1 MAVADGIGKIRDRGK
16 KMSVK
21 LEFPDEY
28 INILRSYAEQNNV
41 TVETALAD
49 TLEFLELKNEEF
61 DHYQV
66 TIEDPRQYLNDADDM
81 SAKAI
86 RQAFMDL
93 FGEDS
98 VGDTI
103 HCYYNPD
110 KMDVLI
116 MDICYDDMVP
126 LWTLLETFHNKIP
139 GMELSEDI
147 LSLFYV
153 RDRFD
158 GRHDEM
164 AELMDWFLDEH
175 EDDGFETAGYYES
188 IFMDPEDEDFEDDEF
203 DDEDAE
209 PLEDEDFDDAED
221 DFEDSETDGDSNE
234 EGDKDFED

>member
-1 MAVADGIGKIRDRGK
+1 
-16 KMSVK
+16 MSVK

-28 INILRSYAEQNNV
+28 MNILHSYAEQNNV

-103 HCYYNPD
+103 YCYYNPD
-110 KMDVLI
+110 KMDVLLK
-116 MDICYDDMVP
+116 DIQYDDMVP

-139 GMELSEDI
+139 GMELSGDL

-158 GRHDEM
+158 DRHDEM
-164 AELMDWFLDEH
+164 AELMDWFLAEH

-188 IFMDPEDEDFEDDEF
+188 IFNDPEDEDEDFEDDEF
-203 DDEDAE
+203 DDADAE

-221 DFEDSETDGDSNE
+221 DFEDSETVEDSDEEDGKDS
-234 EGDKDFED
+234 DD

>member
-1 MAVADGIGKIRDRGK
+1 
-16 KMSVK
+16 MSVK

-28 INILRSYAEQNNV
+28 MNILHSYAEQNNV

-61 DHYQV
+61 DHSQV

-103 HCYYNPD
+103 YCYYNPD
-110 KMDVLI
+110 KMDVLL
-116 MDICYDDMVP
+116 MDIQYDDMVP

-139 GMELSEDI
+139 GMELSGDL

-158 GRHDEM
+158 GRHGEM
-164 AELMDWFLDEH
+164 AELMDWFLAEH

-188 IFMDPEDEDFEDDEF
+188 IFNDPEDEDEDFEDDEF
-203 DDEDAE
+203 DDADAE

-221 DFEDSETDGDSNE
+221 DFEDSETVEDSDEEDGKDS
-234 EGDKDFED
+234 DD

>member
-1 MAVADGIGKIRDRGK
+1 
-16 KMSVK
+16 MSVK

-28 INILRSYAEQNNV
+28 MNILHSYAEQNNV

-103 HCYYNPD
+103 YCYYNPD
-110 KMDVLI
+110 KMDVLLMNI
-116 MDICYDDMVP
+116 QYDDMVP

-139 GMELSEDI
+139 GMELSGDL

-164 AELMDWFLDEH
+164 AELMDWFLAEH

-221 DFEDSETDGDSNE
+221 DFEDSETVEDSDEEDGKDS
-234 EGDKDFED
+234 DD

>member
-1 MAVADGIGKIRDRGK
+1 
-16 KMSVK
+16 MSVK

-28 INILRSYAEQNNV
+28 MNILHSYAEQNNV

-61 DHYQV
+61 DHYRV

-103 HCYYNPD
+103 YCYYNPD
-110 KMDVLI
+110 KMDVLL
-116 MDICYDDMVP
+116 MDIQYDDMVP

-139 GMELSEDI
+139 GMELSGDL

-164 AELMDWFLDEH
+164 AELMDWFLAEH

-203 DDEDAE
+203 DEEDAE

-221 DFEDSETDGDSNE
+221 DFEDSETVENSDEEDGKDS
-234 EGDKDFED
+234 DD

>member
-1 MAVADGIGKIRDRGK
+1 
-16 KMSVK
+16 MSVK

-98 VGDTI
+98 VGDMI

-116 MDICYDDMVP
+116 MDIQYDDMVP

-139 GMELSEDI
+139 GMELSGEL

-164 AELMDWFLDEH
+164 AELMDWFLAEH

-188 IFMDPEDEDFEDDEF
+188 IFMDPENEDFEDDEF

>member
-1 MAVADGIGKIRDRGK
+1 
-16 KMSVK
+16 MSVK

-28 INILRSYAEQNNV
+28 MNILHSYAEQNNV

-103 HCYYNPD
+103 YCYYNPD
-110 KMDVLI
+110 KMDVLL
-116 MDICYDDMVP
+116 MDIQYDDMVP

-139 GMELSEDI
+139 GMELSGDL

-164 AELMDWFLDEH
+164 AELMDWFLAEH

-188 IFMDPEDEDFEDDEF
+188 IFMDPEDEDDEF
-203 DDEDAE
+203 D
-209 PLEDEDFDDAED
+209 EDEFEDVDGAED
-221 DFEDSETDGDSNE
+221 DFKDSETDGDSNE

>member
-1 MAVADGIGKIRDRGK
+1 
-16 KMSVK
+16 MSVK

-28 INILRSYAEQNNV
+28 MNILHSYAEQNNV

-103 HCYYNPD
+103 YCYYNPD
-110 KMDVLI
+110 KMDVLL
-116 MDICYDDMVP
+116 MDIQYDDMVP
-126 LWTLLETFHNKIP
+126 LWPLLETFHNKIP
-139 GMELSEDI
+139 GMELSGDL
-147 LSLFYV
+147 LSRCYV

-164 AELMDWFLDEH
+164 AELMDWFLAEH

-188 IFMDPEDEDFEDDEF
+188 IFLDPEDADEDFADDEF
-203 DDEDAE
+203 DDADAE

-221 DFEDSETDGDSNE
+221 DFEDSETVEDSDEEDGKDS
-234 EGDKDFED
+234 DD

>member
-1 MAVADGIGKIRDRGK
+1 
-16 KMSVK
+16 MSVK

-28 INILRSYAEQNNV
+28 MNILHSYAEQNNV

-103 HCYYNPD
+103 YCYYNPD
-110 KMDVLI
+110 KMDVLL
-116 MDICYDDMVP
+116 MDIQYDDMVP

-139 GMELSEDI
+139 GMELSGDL

-164 AELMDWFLDEH
+164 AELMDWFLAEH

-203 DDEDAE
+203 DDEDAD
-209 PLEDEDFDDAED
+209 PLED
-221 DFEDSETDGDSNE
+221 DFEDSETVEDSDEEDGKDS
-234 EGDKDFED
+234 DD

>member
-1 MAVADGIGKIRDRGK
+1 
-16 KMSVK
+16 MSVK

-28 INILRSYAEQNNV
+28 MNILHSYAEQNNV

-61 DHYQV
+61 DHYRV

-103 HCYYNPD
+103 YCYYNPD
-110 KMDVLI
+110 KMDVLL
-116 MDICYDDMVP
+116 MDIQYDDLVP

-139 GMELSEDI
+139 GMELSGDL

-164 AELMDWFLDEH
+164 AELMDWFLAEH

-188 IFMDPEDEDFEDDEF
+188 IFMDPEDEDEDFEDDEF
-203 DDEDAE
+203 DDEDAD

-221 DFEDSETDGDSNE
+221 DFEDSETVEDSDE
-234 EGDKDFED
+234 ENGKDSDD

>member
-1 MAVADGIGKIRDRGK
+1 
-16 KMSVK
+16 MSVK

-28 INILRSYAEQNNV
+28 MNILHSYAEQNNV

-61 DHYQV
+61 DHYRV

-103 HCYYNPD
+103 YCYYNPD
-110 KMDVLI
+110 KMDVLL
-116 MDICYDDMVP
+116 MDIQYDDMVP

-139 GMELSEDI
+139 GMELSGDL

-164 AELMDWFLDEH
+164 AELMDWFLAEH

-188 IFMDPEDEDFEDDEF
+188 IFMDPEDEDEDFEDDEF
-203 DDEDAE
+203 DDEDAD

-221 DFEDSETDGDSNE
+221 DFEDSETVEDSDE
-234 EGDKDFED
+234 ENGKDSDD

>member
-1 MAVADGIGKIRDRGK
+1 
-16 KMSVK
+16 MSVK
-21 LEFPDEY
+21 MEFPDEY
-28 INILRSYAEQNNV
+28 MNILHSYAEQNNV

-66 TIEDPRQYLNDADDM
+66 TIENPRQYLNDADDM

-103 HCYYNPD
+103 YCYYNPD
-110 KMDVLI
+110 KMDVLL
-116 MDICYDDMVP
+116 MDIQYDDMVP

-139 GMELSEDI
+139 GMELSGDL

-164 AELMDWFLDEH
+164 AELMDWFLAEH

-188 IFMDPEDEDFEDDEF
+188 IFMDPEDEDDFEGDEF
-203 DDEDAE
+203 DDEDAD

-221 DFEDSETDGDSNE
+221 DFEDSETVEDSDE
-234 EGDKDFED
+234 ENGKDSDD

>member
-1 MAVADGIGKIRDRGK
+1 
-16 KMSVK
+16 MSVK

-28 INILRSYAEQNNV
+28 MNILHSYAEQNNV

-61 DHYQV
+61 DHYRV

-103 HCYYNPD
+103 YCYYNPD
-110 KMDVLI
+110 KMDVLL
-116 MDICYDDMVP
+116 MDIQYDDMVP

-139 GMELSEDI
+139 GMELSGDL

-164 AELMDWFLDEH
+164 AELMDWFLAEH

-221 DFEDSETDGDSNE
+221 DE
-234 EGDKDFED
+234 

>member
-1 MAVADGIGKIRDRGK
+1 
-16 KMSVK
+16 MSVK

-28 INILRSYAEQNNV
+28 MNILHSYAEQNNV

-103 HCYYNPD
+103 YCYYNPD
-110 KMDVLI
+110 KMDVLL
-116 MDICYDDMVP
+116 MDIQYDDMVP

-139 GMELSEDI
+139 GMELSGDL

-158 GRHDEM
+158 DRHDEM
-164 AELMDWFLDEH
+164 AELMDWFLAEH

-188 IFMDPEDEDFEDDEF
+188 IFNDPEDEDEDFEDDEF
-203 DDEDAE
+203 DDADAE

-221 DFEDSETDGDSNE
+221 DFEDSETVEDSDE
-234 EGDKDFED
+234 ENGKDSDD

>member
-1 MAVADGIGKIRDRGK
+1 
-16 KMSVK
+16 MSVK

-28 INILRSYAEQNNV
+28 MNILHSYAEQNNV

-61 DHYQV
+61 DHYRV
-66 TIEDPRQYLNDADDM
+66 TIENPRQYLNDADDM

-103 HCYYNPD
+103 YCYYNPD
-110 KMDVLI
+110 KMDVLL
-116 MDICYDDMVP
+116 MDIQYDDLVP

-139 GMELSEDI
+139 GMELSGDL

-164 AELMDWFLDEH
+164 AELMDWFLAEH

-203 DDEDAE
+203 DDEDAD
-209 PLEDEDFDDAED
+209 PLEDEDFDDAEN
-221 DFEDSETDGDSNE
+221 DFKDSETVEDSDEEDGKDS
-234 EGDKDFED
+234 DD

>member
-1 MAVADGIGKIRDRGK
+1 
-16 KMSVK
+16 MSVK

-86 RQAFMDL
+86 RQAFMDM

-116 MDICYDDMVP
+116 MDIGYDDMVP

-175 EDDGFETAGYYES
+175 EDDGSETAGYYES
-188 IFMDPEDEDFEDDEF
+188 IFMDPEDEDAD
-203 DDEDAE
+203 
-209 PLEDEDFDDAED
+209 EDEDFGDEDDFGDAED

-234 EGDKDFED
+234 EEDKDSED

>member
-1 MAVADGIGKIRDRGK
+1 
-16 KMSVK
+16 MSVK

-28 INILRSYAEQNNV
+28 MNILHSYAEQNNV

-61 DHYQV
+61 DHYRV

-103 HCYYNPD
+103 YCYYNPD
-110 KMDVLI
+110 KMDVLL
-116 MDICYDDMVP
+116 MDIQYDDMVP

-139 GMELSEDI
+139 GMELSGDL

-164 AELMDWFLDEH
+164 AELMDWFLAEH

>member
-1 MAVADGIGKIRDRGK
+1 
-16 KMSVK
+16 MSVK

-28 INILRSYAEQNNV
+28 MNILHSYAEQNNV

-61 DHYQV
+61 DHYRV

-103 HCYYNPD
+103 YCYYNPD
-110 KMDVLI
+110 KMDVLL
-116 MDICYDDMVP
+116 MDIQYDDLVP

-139 GMELSEDI
+139 GMELSGDL

-164 AELMDWFLDEH
+164 AELMDWFLAEH

-188 IFMDPEDEDFEDDEF
+188 IFMDPEDEDEDFEDDEF
-203 DDEDAE
+203 DDEDVE

-221 DFEDSETDGDSNE
+221 DFEDSETVEDSDEEDGKDS
-234 EGDKDFED
+234 DD

>member
-1 MAVADGIGKIRDRGK
+1 
-16 KMSVK
+16 MSVK

-28 INILRSYAEQNNV
+28 MNILHSYAEQNNV

-103 HCYYNPD
+103 YCYYNPD
-110 KMDVLI
+110 KMDVLL
-116 MDICYDDMVP
+116 MDIQYDDLVP

-139 GMELSEDI
+139 GMELSGDL

-164 AELMDWFLDEH
+164 AELMDWFLAEH

-221 DFEDSETDGDSNE
+221 DFEDSETVEDSDEEDGKDS
-234 EGDKDFED
+234 DD

>member
-1 MAVADGIGKIRDRGK
+1 
-16 KMSVK
+16 MSVK

-28 INILRSYAEQNNV
+28 MNILHSYAEQNNV

-103 HCYYNPD
+103 YCYYNPD
-110 KMDVLI
+110 KMDVLL
-116 MDICYDDMVP
+116 MDIQYDDMVP

-139 GMELSEDI
+139 GMELSGDL

-164 AELMDWFLDEH
+164 AELMDSRSTKT
-175 EDDGFETAGYYES
+175 TAS
-188 IFMDPEDEDFEDDEF
+188 KPPATTSRSSWIRRMRTRTSRMTSSMTRMP
-203 DDEDAE
+203 
-209 PLEDEDFDDAED
+209 
-221 DFEDSETDGDSNE
+221 NR
-234 EGDKDFED
+234 

>member
-1 MAVADGIGKIRDRGK
+1 
-16 KMSVK
+16 MSVK

-28 INILRSYAEQNNV
+28 MNILHSYAEQNNV

-66 TIEDPRQYLNDADDM
+66 TIENPRQYLNDADDM

-103 HCYYNPD
+103 YCYYNPD
-110 KMDVLI
+110 KMDVLL
-116 MDICYDDMVP
+116 MDIQYDDMVP

-139 GMELSEDI
+139 GMELSGDL

-164 AELMDWFLDEH
+164 AELMDWFLAEH

-188 IFMDPEDEDFEDDEF
+188 IFMDPEDEDDEFEDDFEGDEF
-203 DDEDAE
+203 DDVDG
-209 PLEDEDFDDAED
+209 AED
-221 DFEDSETDGDSNE
+221 DFKNSETDRDSNE

>member
-1 MAVADGIGKIRDRGK
+1 
-16 KMSVK
+16 MSVK

-28 INILRSYAEQNNV
+28 MNILRSYAEQNNV

-103 HCYYNPD
+103 YCYYNPD
-110 KMDVLI
+110 KMDVLL
-116 MDICYDDMVP
+116 MDIQYDDMVP

-139 GMELSEDI
+139 GMELSGDL

-164 AELMDWFLDEH
+164 AELMDWFLAEH

-221 DFEDSETDGDSNE
+221 DFEDSETVEDSDEEDGKDS
-234 EGDKDFED
+234 DD

>member
-1 MAVADGIGKIRDRGK
+1 
-16 KMSVK
+16 MSVK

-61 DHYQV
+61 DHYRV

-98 VGDTI
+98 VGDMI

-116 MDICYDDMVP
+116 MDIQYDDMVP

-139 GMELSEDI
+139 GMELSGEL

-164 AELMDWFLDEH
+164 AELMDWFLAEH

-221 DFEDSETDGDSNE
+221 DFEDSETVEDSDE
-234 EGDKDFED
+234 ENGKDSDD

>member
-1 MAVADGIGKIRDRGK
+1 
-16 KMSVK
+16 MSVK
-21 LEFPDEY
+21 LEFPDDY
-28 INILRSYAEQNNV
+28 MNILHSYAEQNNV

-103 HCYYNPD
+103 YCYYNPD
-110 KMDVLI
+110 KMDVLL
-116 MDICYDDMVP
+116 MDIQYDDMVP

-139 GMELSEDI
+139 GMELSGDL

-164 AELMDWFLDEH
+164 AELMDWFLAEH

-188 IFMDPEDEDFEDDEF
+188 IFMDPEDEDEDFEDDEF
-203 DDEDAE
+203 DDADAE

-221 DFEDSETDGDSNE
+221 DFEDSETVEDSDEEDGKDS
-234 EGDKDFED
+234 DD

>member
-1 MAVADGIGKIRDRGK
+1 
-16 KMSVK
+16 MSVK

-188 IFMDPEDEDFEDDEF
+188 IFMDPEDEEF
-203 DDEDAE
+203 DDEE
-209 PLEDEDFDDAED
+209 FEDLDDAED

-234 EGDKDFED
+234 EEDKDSED

>member
-1 MAVADGIGKIRDRGK
+1 
-16 KMSVK
+16 MSVK

-28 INILRSYAEQNNV
+28 MNILRSYAEQNNV

-61 DHYQV
+61 DHYRV

-103 HCYYNPD
+103 YCYYNPD
-110 KMDVLI
+110 KMDVLL
-116 MDICYDDMVP
+116 MDIQYDDMVP

-139 GMELSEDI
+139 GMELSGDL

-164 AELMDWFLDEH
+164 AELMDWFLAEH

-221 DFEDSETDGDSNE
+221 DFEDSEKVEDSDEEDGKDS
-234 EGDKDFED
+234 DD

>member
-1 MAVADGIGKIRDRGK
+1 
-16 KMSVK
+16 MSVK

-28 INILRSYAEQNNV
+28 MNILRSYAEQNNV

-103 HCYYNPD
+103 YCYYNPD
-110 KMDVLI
+110 KMDVLL
-116 MDICYDDMVP
+116 MDIQYDDMVP

-139 GMELSEDI
+139 GMELSGDL

-164 AELMDWFLDEH
+164 AELMDWFLAEH

-188 IFMDPEDEDFEDDEF
+188 IFMDPEDEDDEF
-203 DDEDAE
+203 D
-209 PLEDEDFDDAED
+209 EDEFEDVDGAED
-221 DFEDSETDGDSNE
+221 DFKDSETDGDSNE

>member
-1 MAVADGIGKIRDRGK
+1 MAAADGIGKIRGRGE

-61 DHYQV
+61 DHYRV

-103 HCYYNPD
+103 YCYYNPD
-110 KMDVLI
+110 KMDVLL
-116 MDICYDDMVP
+116 MDIQYDDMVP

-139 GMELSEDI
+139 GMELSGDL

-164 AELMDWFLDEH
+164 AELMDWFLAEH

-203 DDEDAE
+203 DDEDAD

-221 DFEDSETDGDSNE
+221 DE
-234 EGDKDFED
+234 

>member
-1 MAVADGIGKIRDRGK
+1 
-16 KMSVK
+16 MSVK

-28 INILRSYAEQNNV
+28 MNILHSYAEQNNV

-103 HCYYNPD
+103 YCYYNPD
-110 KMDVLI
+110 KMDVLL
-116 MDICYDDMVP
+116 MDIQYDDMVP

-139 GMELSEDI
+139 GMELSGDL

-158 GRHDEM
+158 DRHDEM
-164 AELMDWFLDEH
+164 AELMDWFLAEH

-188 IFMDPEDEDFEDDEF
+188 IFNDPEDEDEDFEDDEF
-203 DDEDAE
+203 DDADAE

-221 DFEDSETDGDSNE
+221 DFEDSETVEDSDEEDGKDS
-234 EGDKDFED
+234 DD

>member
-1 MAVADGIGKIRDRGK
+1 
-16 KMSVK
+16 MSVK

-103 HCYYNPD
+103 YCYYNPD
-110 KMDVLI
+110 KMDVLL
-116 MDICYDDMVP
+116 MDIQYDDMVP

-139 GMELSEDI
+139 GMELSGDL

-164 AELMDWFLDEH
+164 AELMDWFLAEH
-175 EDDGFETAGYYES
+175 EDEGFETAGYYES

-203 DDEDAE
+203 DDEDAD

-221 DFEDSETDGDSNE
+221 DFEDSETVEDSDE
-234 EGDKDFED
+234 ENGKDSDD

>member
-1 MAVADGIGKIRDRGK
+1 
-16 KMSVK
+16 MSVK

-28 INILRSYAEQNNV
+28 MNILHSYAEQNNV

-66 TIEDPRQYLNDADDM
+66 TIEDPRQYLNNADDM

-103 HCYYNPD
+103 YCYYNPD
-110 KMDVLI
+110 KMDVLL
-116 MDICYDDMVP
+116 MDIQYDDMVP

-139 GMELSEDI
+139 GMELSGDL

-164 AELMDWFLDEH
+164 AELMDWFLAEH

-188 IFMDPEDEDFEDDEF
+188 IFNDPEDEDEDFEDDEF
-203 DDEDAE
+203 DDADAE

-221 DFEDSETDGDSNE
+221 DFEDSETVEDSDEEDGKDS
-234 EGDKDFED
+234 DD

>member
-1 MAVADGIGKIRDRGK
+1 
-16 KMSVK
+16 MSVK

-28 INILRSYAEQNNV
+28 MNILHSYAEQNNV

-103 HCYYNPD
+103 YCYYNPD
-110 KMDVLI
+110 KMDVLL
-116 MDICYDDMVP
+116 MDIQYDDMVP

-139 GMELSEDI
+139 GMELSGDL

-153 RDRFD
+153 RDRCD
-158 GRHDEM
+158 DRHDEM
-164 AELMDWFLDEH
+164 AELMDWFLAEH

-188 IFMDPEDEDFEDDEF
+188 IFMDPEDEDEDFEDDEF
-203 DDEDAE
+203 DDADAE

-221 DFEDSETDGDSNE
+221 DFEDSETVEDSDEEDGKDS
-234 EGDKDFED
+234 DD

>member
-1 MAVADGIGKIRDRGK
+1 
-16 KMSVK
+16 MSVK

-103 HCYYNPD
+103 YCYYNPD

-116 MDICYDDMVP
+116 MDIQYDDMVP

-139 GMELSEDI
+139 GMELSGEL

-153 RDRFD
+153 RDRFN

-164 AELMDWFLDEH
+164 AELMDWFLAEH

-203 DDEDAE
+203 DDEDAD
-209 PLEDEDFDDAED
+209 PLEDEDFDDVED
-221 DFEDSETDGDSNE
+221 DFEDSETVEDSDEEDGKDS
-234 EGDKDFED
+234 DD

>member
-1 MAVADGIGKIRDRGK
+1 
-16 KMSVK
+16 MSVK

-28 INILRSYAEQNNV
+28 MNILRSYAEQNNV

-61 DHYQV
+61 DHYRV

-98 VGDTI
+98 VGDMI

-110 KMDVLI
+110 KMNVLI
-116 MDICYDDMVP
+116 MDIQYDDMVP

-139 GMELSEDI
+139 GMELSGEL

-153 RDRFD
+153 RDRFN

-164 AELMDWFLDEH
+164 AELMDWFLAEH

-188 IFMDPEDEDFEDDEF
+188 IFMDPEDEDEDFEDDEF
-203 DDEDAE
+203 DDEDVE

-221 DFEDSETDGDSNE
+221 DFEDSETVEDSDEEDGKDS
-234 EGDKDFED
+234 DD

>member
-1 MAVADGIGKIRDRGK
+1 
-16 KMSVK
+16 MSVK

-28 INILRSYAEQNNV
+28 MKSLHSYAEQNNV

-61 DHYQV
+61 DHYRV

-103 HCYYNPD
+103 YCYYNPD
-110 KMDVLI
+110 KMDVLL
-116 MDICYDDMVP
+116 MDIQYDDMVP

-139 GMELSEDI
+139 GMELSGEC

-164 AELMDWFLDEH
+164 AELMDWFLGEH

-188 IFMDPEDEDFEDDEF
+188 IFMDPEDEDDEFEDDFEGDEF
-203 DDEDAE
+203 DDVDG
-209 PLEDEDFDDAED
+209 AED
-221 DFEDSETDGDSNE
+221 DFKNSETDRDSNE

>member
-1 MAVADGIGKIRDRGK
+1 
-16 KMSVK
+16 MSVK

-49 TLEFLELKNEEF
+49 TLEFLELKNEAF
-61 DHYQV
+61 DHYRV

-98 VGDTI
+98 VGDMI

-116 MDICYDDMVP
+116 MDIQYDDMVP

-139 GMELSEDI
+139 GMELSGEL

-153 RDRFD
+153 RDRFN

-164 AELMDWFLDEH
+164 AELMDWFLAEH

-203 DDEDAE
+203 DDEDAD

-221 DFEDSETDGDSNE
+221 DE
-234 EGDKDFED
+234 

>member
-1 MAVADGIGKIRDRGK
+1 
-16 KMSVK
+16 MSVK
-21 LEFPDEY
+21 MEFPDEY
-28 INILRSYAEQNNV
+28 MNILHSYAEQNNV

-103 HCYYNPD
+103 YCYYNPD
-110 KMDVLI
+110 KMDVLL
-116 MDICYDDMVP
+116 MDIQYDDMVP

-139 GMELSEDI
+139 GMELSGDL

-164 AELMDWFLDEH
+164 AELMDWFLAEH
-175 EDDGFETAGYYES
+175 EDEGFETAGYYES

-203 DDEDAE
+203 DDEDAD

-221 DFEDSETDGDSNE
+221 DE
-234 EGDKDFED
+234 

>member
-1 MAVADGIGKIRDRGK
+1 
-16 KMSVK
+16 MSVK

-28 INILRSYAEQNNV
+28 MNILHSYAEQNNV

-103 HCYYNPD
+103 YCYYNPD
-110 KMDVLI
+110 KMDVLL
-116 MDICYDDMVP
+116 MDIQYDDMVP

-139 GMELSEDI
+139 GMELSGDL

-164 AELMDWFLDEH
+164 TELMDWFLAEH

-188 IFMDPEDEDFEDDEF
+188 IFMDPEDEDEDFEDDEF
-203 DDEDAE
+203 DDADAE

-221 DFEDSETDGDSNE
+221 DFEDSETVEDSDEEDGKDSDE
-234 EGDKDFED
+234 